1 MRMRPAPT
9 VLPTGRDYDV
19 AHEVPIWMKTMDT
32 QRSKLATLAVAVTAI
47 ALEAALALV
56 LSGCDRPTTE
66 QAKRDATDAG
76 KKVQAALERTG
87 EKIADAT
94 RKATAEVKE
103 SAREAGDKTK
113 DAAAETRDK
122 TGAAV
127 NEAKSSDTGRTLS
140 DAAIT
145 ASIKTDYLKD
155 PDLSVLKIDVDTKD
169 GVVVL
174 NGMANTA
181 DGKQRAEKI
190 ASAIKGVKEV
200 RNHLSVKQG

>member
-1 MRMRPAPT
+1 MGGTKFPDRT
-9 VLPTGRDYDV
+9 
-19 AHEVPIWMKTMDT
+19 TMDNRHS
-32 QRSKLATLAVAVTAI
+32 QRAALAVAFTAI
-47 ALEAALALV
+47 ALEALV
-56 LSGCDRPTTE
+56 LAACDHPTTE
-66 QAKRDATDAG
+66 QAKRDTADASR
-76 KKVQAALERTG
+76 KVQAALERTG

-94 RKATAEVKE
+94 RKATAEVK
-103 SAREAGDKTK
+103 
-113 DAAAETRDK
+113 DAAHDAKAKTQDTASETRDR

-127 NEAKSSDTGRTLS
+127 NEAKSSDSGLRLS

-174 NGMANTA
+174 NGVASTP
-181 DGKQRAEKI
+181 DGKVRAEKI
-190 ASAIKGVKEV
+190 ASAIKGVREV

>member
-1 MRMRPAPT
+1 MRNRQSKGAAL
-9 VLPTGRDYDV
+9 VV
-19 AHEVPIWMKTMDT
+19 ALTT
-32 QRSKLATLAVAVTAI
+32 I
-47 ALEAALALV
+47 ALEALLALV
-56 LSGCDRPTTE
+56 LSGCDRPATE
-66 QAKRDATDAG
+66 QAKRDASDAG

-94 RKATAEVKE
+94 RKATAEVKQA
-103 SAREAGDKTK
+103 SHEAADKTK
-113 DAAAETRDK
+113 DAAAETRDR

-127 NEAKSSDTGRTLS
+127 NEAKSSDTGLKLS

-174 NGMANTA
+174 NGMADTP
-181 DGKQRAEKI
+181 DGKARAEKI
-190 ASAIKGVKEV
+190 ASAIKGVREV

>member
-1 MRMRPAPT
+1 
-9 VLPTGRDYDV
+9 
-19 AHEVPIWMKTMDT
+19 MDK
-32 QRSKLATLAVAVTAI
+32 RHSKGAALAVAFTAI
-47 ALEAALALV
+47 ALEALV
-56 LSGCDRPTTE
+56 LAACDRPTTE
-66 QAKRDATDAG
+66 QARRDAADAG
-76 KKVQAALERTG
+76 KKVTAALERTG

-94 RKATAEVKE
+94 RKATAEVKDVAHDA
-103 SAREAGDKTK
+103 SAKTH
-113 DAAAETRDK
+113 DAAAETRDR

-127 NEAKSSDTGRTLS
+127 SEAKSSDTGLKLS
-140 DAAIT
+140 DTAIT

-174 NGMANTA
+174 NGMADTA
-181 DGKQRAEKI
+181 DGKARAEKI

>member
-1 MRMRPAPT
+1 
-9 VLPTGRDYDV
+9 
-19 AHEVPIWMKTMDT
+19 MDT
-32 QRSKLATLAVAVTAI
+32 HRSKRAALAVAFTAI
-47 ALEAALALV
+47 ALEALV
-56 LSGCDRPTTE
+56 LAACDRPTTD
-66 QAKRDATDAG
+66 QAKRDVTDAS

-87 EKIADAT
+87 EKIADAS
-94 RKATAEVKE
+94 RKAAAEVKE
-103 SAREAGDKTK
+103 TAGEAKDKSH
-113 DAAAETRDK
+113 DAAAETRDR

-140 DAAIT
+140 DTAIT

-174 NGMANTA
+174 NGMADTA
-181 DGKQRAEKI
+181 DGKARAEKI

>member
-1 MRMRPAPT
+1 MET
-9 VLPTGRDYDV
+9 
-19 AHEVPIWMKTMDT
+19 H
-32 QRSKLATLAVAVTAI
+32 RSKGATLAVAFTAI
-47 ALEAALALV
+47 ALEALV
-56 LSGCDRPTTE
+56 LAACDRPTTD
-66 QAKRDATDAG
+66 QAKRDVSDAS

-87 EKIADAT
+87 EKIADAS

-103 SAREAGDKTK
+103 AAGEAKDKSH
-113 DAAAETRDK
+113 DAAADTRDR

-174 NGMANTA
+174 NGMADTP
-181 DGKQRAEKI
+181 DGKSRAEKI

>member
-1 MRMRPAPT
+1 
-9 VLPTGRDYDV
+9 
-19 AHEVPIWMKTMDT
+19 MDT
-32 QRSKLATLAVAVTAI
+32 HRSKLATLAVAFTAI
-47 ALEAALALV
+47 ALEAAAALV
-56 LSGCDRPTTE
+56 LTACDHPTTE

-103 SAREAGDKTK
+103 SAHEASDKTK
-113 DAAAETRDK
+113 DAAAETRDR
-122 TGAAV
+122 TGSAV

-174 NGMANTA
+174 NGMAGTA
-181 DGKQRAEKI
+181 DGKTRAEKI

-200 RNHLSVKQG
+200 RNHLTVKQG

>member
-1 MRMRPAPT
+1 MNIERSKRPAI
-9 VLPTGRDYDV
+9 VV
-19 AHEVPIWMKTMDT
+19 AF
-32 QRSKLATLAVAVTAI
+32 TAI
-47 ALEAALALV
+47 ALEALV
-56 LSGCDRPTTE
+56 LAACDHPTTE
-66 QAKRDATDAG
+66 QAKRETADASR
-76 KKVQAALERTG
+76 KVQAALERTG

-103 SAREAGDKTK
+103 ATAEARDKTR
-113 DAAAETRDK
+113 DAAVETRDR

-127 NEAKSSDTGRTLS
+127 NDAKSSDTGRTLS

-174 NGMANTA
+174 NGMAGTA
-181 DGKQRAEKI
+181 DGKTRAEKI

-200 RNHLSVKQG
+200 RNHLTVKQG

>member
-1 MRMRPAPT
+1 MT
-9 VLPTGRDYDV
+9 N
-19 AHEVPIWMKTMDT
+19 H
-32 QRSKLATLAVAVTAI
+32 RSKGAALAVAFTAI
-47 ALEAALALV
+47 ALEALV
-56 LSGCDRPTTE
+56 LAACDRPTTE

-87 EKIADAT
+87 DKIADAT

-103 SAREAGDKTK
+103 ASREAADKTK
-113 DAAAETRDK
+113 EATHEATARTKDEAAETRDR

-174 NGMANTA
+174 NGMANTP

-200 RNHLSVKQG
+200 RNHLTVKQG

>member
-1 MRMRPAPT
+1 
-9 VLPTGRDYDV
+9 
-19 AHEVPIWMKTMDT
+19 MDT
-32 QRSKLATLAVAVTAI
+32 KRSKLATLAVATSVI
-47 ALEAALALV
+47 ALEVLVALALTA
-56 LSGCDRPTTE
+56 CDRPTTD
-66 QAKRDATDAG
+66 QAKREATDAG
-76 KKVQAALERTG
+76 QKVQAALERTG

-94 RKATAEVKE
+94 RKAAAEVKE
-103 SAREAGDKTK
+103 SAHEASDKTK

-122 TGAAV
+122 TGSAV
-127 NEAKSSDTGRTLS
+127 NEARSSDTGRTLS

-174 NGMANTA
+174 NGMANTS
-181 DGKQRAEKI
+181 DGKVRAEKI

>member
-1 MRMRPAPT
+1 MT
-9 VLPTGRDYDV
+9 
-19 AHEVPIWMKTMDT
+19 TMDT
-32 QRSKLATLAVAVTAI
+32 HRTNLSKG
-47 ALEAALALV
+47 AALAAALTAGALV
-56 LSGCDRPTTE
+56 LAGCDRPTTE
-66 QAKRDATDAG
+66 QAKRDVSDAS

-87 EKIADAT
+87 EKIADAS

-103 SAREAGDKTK
+103 AASDAKDRTH
-113 DAAAETRDK
+113 DAAAETRDR

-127 NEAKSSDTGRTLS
+127 NEAKSSSRGIDLS

-174 NGMANTA
+174 NGMAETA
-181 DGKQRAEKI
+181 EGKARAEKI

-200 RNHLSVKQG
+200 RNHLSVKG